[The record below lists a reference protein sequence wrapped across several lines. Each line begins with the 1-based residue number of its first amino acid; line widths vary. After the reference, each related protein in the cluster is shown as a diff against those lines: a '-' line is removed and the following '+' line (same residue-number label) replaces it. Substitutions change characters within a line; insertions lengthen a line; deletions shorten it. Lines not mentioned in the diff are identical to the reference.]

1 MIFGGLI
8 EGQQFIDRGGKI
20 MISLLDI
27 NTKATYACGNMQLT
41 FSGMIPNVVHL
52 IIQMIWIIVPI
63 LLVVFGLLDLAKAVM
78 AQKEDEI
85 KKGQQ
90 TLVKRAVAAIIV
102 FLVIPIV
109 QIIINFVS
117 GEDDTVMSCFNCFI
131 NGSVGDGGCR
141 LQSGINQGL

>member
-1 MIFGGLI
+1 
-8 EGQQFIDRGGKI
+8 

-27 NTKATYACGNMQLT
+27 NTKTTYTCGNMDLS
-41 FSGMIPNVVHL
+41 FSGTIPNIVHL
-52 IIQMIWIIVPI
+52 IIQLIWIIVPI
-63 LLVVFGLLDLAKAVM
+63 LLVVFGLMDLAKAVM

-109 QIIINFVS
+109 QIIINYVS
-117 GEDDTVMSCFNCFI
+117 GNDDTVVSCFNCFI
-131 NGSVGDGGCR
+131 SGKAGDGGCVPKTGDN
-141 LQSGINQGL
+141 SGM